1 MFKVLF
7 EFLTEPLGLPIVWY
21 QEYIILAVIGL
32 VAYIIAYNT
41 VGDLYRAAF
50 ISGSTAGSFFHW
62 LIRFFVFAI
71 IWALTYSVIWIS
83 KLVISN
89 WQMILMLFGGI
100 VGTISLC
107 ALAIFSIRKIK
118 SSKAVNKDA

>member
-32 VAYIIAYNT
+32 IAYIIAYNT
-41 VGDLYRAAF
+41 VGDMYRADF

-62 LIRFFVFAI
+62 LIRLFVFAI
-71 IWALTYSVIWIS
+71 IWALTYGVIWIS

-89 WQMILMLFGGI
+89 WQMILMVFGGI
-100 VGTISLC
+100 VGTIGLC
-107 ALAIFSIRKIK
+107 ALAIYGMRKIK
-118 SSKAVNKDA
+118 RSKAVNKDA